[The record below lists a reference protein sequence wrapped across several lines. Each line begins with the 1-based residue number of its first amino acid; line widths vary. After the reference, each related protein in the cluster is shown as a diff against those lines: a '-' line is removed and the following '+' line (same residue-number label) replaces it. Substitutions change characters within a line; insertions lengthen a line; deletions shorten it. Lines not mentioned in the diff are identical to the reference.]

1 MIGTIK
7 LIAKTIFAPQDF
19 RRKEVIF
26 NICSNI
32 KQIIAS
38 LPITIFDPLARE
50 ISSMEFWRITENST
64 LQERAR
70 RREIGLLILT
80 HRSTLGFA

>member
-1 MIGTIK
+1 V
-7 LIAKTIFAPQDF
+7 KTALAPQNF

-26 NICSNI
+26 NIFRNI

-38 LPITIFDPLARE
+38 LPIIIFGPLAHG
-50 ISSMEFWRITENST
+50 ITRIGSRRIIENPT
-64 LQERAR
+64 LLGRAR
-70 RREIGLLILT
+70 HWETGLLILT